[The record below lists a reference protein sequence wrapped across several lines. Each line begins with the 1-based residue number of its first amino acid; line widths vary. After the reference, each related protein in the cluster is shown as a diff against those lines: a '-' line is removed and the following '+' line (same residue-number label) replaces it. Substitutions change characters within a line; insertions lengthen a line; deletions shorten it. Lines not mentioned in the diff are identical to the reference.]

1 MGTTD
6 VLGMSDDDFLQ
17 LNGPT
22 EVKEETIPV
31 VVPAEEIAPEVVEEP
46 VPEVKVPVVAAATDP
61 VVVEEST
68 PAVVVDEPNKE
79 VTAPVVDNSKPAE
92 AAPTINF
99 EQEYNRLMAPFKANG
114 KMITLNSPDEL
125 IQLAQMGANY
135 TRKMQDIQ
143 PHRKVLQMLQ
153 NNGLLDEGKLSFLI
167 DLDKKN
173 PEAIKKLIKDTGMDP
188 LDIDTSVEPDYK
200 EGNHRISDEDVA
212 FTTVLEDIKS
222 SPNGIETIQVINQWD
237 HASKDL
243 LWKSP
248 ELMSVI
254 HSQRDNGIYDR
265 IATEIDRRKTLG
277 IIPASVPFI
286 NAYKVV
292 GDELNSQGK
301 FNDLV
306 KPIPN
311 RNTPIATRVA
321 APKPSVTN
329 NNQANAASTTR
340 SVKTPAKPL
349 VNPLAMSD
357 EDFLKQF
364 SNRV

>member
-1 MGTTD
+1 MENPD
-6 VLGMSDDDFLQ
+6 VLGMSDEDFLQ
-17 LNGPT
+17 LNEPPV
-22 EVKEETIPV
+22 EKQKEEDPK
-31 VVPAEEIAPEVVEEP
+31 P
-46 VPEVKVPVVAAATDP
+46 DP
-61 VVVEEST
+61 VVEVTEPVKVETSEEVLEVAEEKIQEEE
-68 PAVVVDEPNKE
+68 AVVAETLKDAQPDPVTKNEPVKVDEP
-79 VTAPVVDNSKPAE
+79 AS
-92 AAPTINF
+92 TINYE
-99 EQEYNRLMAPFKANG
+99 EQYNRLMAPFKANG
-114 KMITLNSPDEL
+114 KMITLNSPEEL

-167 DLDKKN
+167 DLDKKD

-188 LDIDTSVEPDYK
+188 LDIDTSVEPAYK

-212 FTTVLEDIKS
+212 FTTALEDIKS
-222 SPNGIETIQVINQWD
+222 TPNGIETIQVINQWD

-248 ELMSVI
+248 DLMAVI

-277 IIPASVPFI
+277 IIPATVPFI
-286 NAYKVV
+286 QAYRVV
-292 GDELNSQGK
+292 GDELNNQGK

-306 KPIPN
+306 KPIPKN
-311 RNTPIATRVA
+311 NQPIATRVVT
-321 APKPSVTN
+321 PKPTVTN
-329 NNQANAASTTR
+329 GTKASAASTTR
-340 SVKTPAKPL
+340 SVTTSAKQL

-357 EDFLKQF
+357 EDFLKQMN
-364 SNRV
+364 NRV

>member
-1 MGTTD
+1 MENPD
-6 VLGMSDDDFLQ
+6 VLGMSDDDFLK

-22 EVKEETIPV
+22 EVKEEIAPV
-31 VVPAEEIAPEVVEEP
+31 VVPVEEATAVTEP
-46 VPEVKVPVVAAATDP
+46 VKVETTEEVLEVDEEKIQEEEAVVADTLKDAQPDP
-61 VVVEEST
+61 VTKNEPVK
-68 PAVVVDEPNKE
+68 VDEP
-79 VTAPVVDNSKPAE
+79 AS
-92 AAPTINF
+92 TINYE
-99 EQEYNRLMAPFKANG
+99 EQYNRLMAPFKANG
-114 KMITLNSPDEL
+114 KMITLNSPEEL

-167 DLDKKN
+167 DLDKKD

-188 LDIDTSVEPDYK
+188 LDIDTSVEPAYK

-212 FTTVLEDIKS
+212 FTTALEDIKS
-222 SPNGIETIQVINQWD
+222 TPNGIETIQVINQWD

-248 ELMSVI
+248 DLMAVI

-277 IIPASVPFI
+277 IIPATVPFI
-286 NAYKVV
+286 HAYRVV
-292 GDELNSQGK
+292 GDELNNQGK

-306 KPIPN
+306 KPIPKN
-311 RNTPIATRVA
+311 NQPIATRVVT
-321 APKPSVTN
+321 PKPTVTN
-329 NNQANAASTTR
+329 GTKASAASTTR
-340 SVKTPAKPL
+340 SVTTSAKQL

-357 EDFLKQF
+357 EDFLKQMN
-364 SNRV
+364 NRV

>member
-1 MGTTD
+1 METTD
-6 VLGMSDDDFLQ
+6 VLGMSDEDFLK
-17 LNGPT
+17 LNEPPT
-22 EVKEETIPV
+22 ETKKEEDPPVAIPV
-31 VVPAEEIAPEVVEEP
+31 EEL
-46 VPEVKVPVVAAATDP
+46 VPEVKVPDVEEVSTDP
-61 VVVEEST
+61 VVVEESA

-79 VTAPVVDNSKPAE
+79 VTTSVVDNSKPAE
-92 AAPTINF
+92 AAPTINY

-167 DLDKKN
+167 DLDKKD

-188 LDIDTSVEPDYK
+188 LDIDTSIEPAYK

-212 FTTVLEDIKS
+212 FTTALEDIKS
-222 SPNGIETIQVINQWD
+222 TPNGIETIQVINQWD

-248 ELMSVI
+248 DLMAVI

-277 IIPASVPFI
+277 IIPATVPFI
-286 NAYKVV
+286 QAYRVV
-292 GDELNSQGK
+292 GDELNNQGK

-306 KPIPN
+306 KPIPKN
-311 RNTPIATRVA
+311 NQPIATRVVT
-321 APKPSVTN
+321 PKPTVTN
-329 NNQANAASTTR
+329 GTKASAASTTH
-340 SVKTPAKPL
+340 SVTTSAKQL

-357 EDFLKQF
+357 EDFLKQMN
-364 SNRV
+364 NRV

>member
-1 MGTTD
+1 MENTD
-6 VLGMSDDDFLQ
+6 VLGMSDEDFLK
-17 LNGPT
+17 LNEPPT
-22 EVKEETIPV
+22 ETKKEEDPSV
-31 VVPAEEIAPEVVEEP
+31 VISVEEP
-46 VPEVKVPVVAAATDP
+46 VEKEVTTEEEVNTDP
-61 VVVEEST
+61 VVVEE
-68 PAVVVDEPNKE
+68 AVVVTEEPIKE
-79 VTAPVVDNSKPAE
+79 VKDPVVDNKTTDTTSSIDYEEGYK
-92 AAPTINF
+92 
-99 EQEYNRLMAPFKANG
+99 RLMAPFKANG
-114 KMITLNSPDEL
+114 KMVTLNSPEEA
-125 IQLAQMGANY
+125 IQLMQMGANY

-143 PHRKVLQMLQ
+143 PHRKVLQMLE

-173 PEAIKKLIKDTGMDP
+173 PEAIKKLIKDTGIDP

-265 IATEIDRRKTLG
+265 ITTEIERRKTLG

-321 APKPSVTN
+321 APKPTVTN

>member
-1 MGTTD
+1 MENTD
-6 VLGMSDDDFLQ
+6 VLGMSDEDFLK
-17 LNGPT
+17 LNEPPAET
-22 EVKEETIPV
+22 KKEEDPSVVIPV
-31 VVPAEEIAPEVVEEP
+31 EGL
-46 VPEVKVPVVAAATDP
+46 VPEVKVPDVEEVSTDP
-61 VVVEEST
+61 VVVEESA
-68 PAVVVDEPNKE
+68 PAVVVNEPNKE
-79 VTAPVVDNSKPAE
+79 VTTSEVDNSKPAE

-114 KMITLNSPDEL
+114 KMITLNSPEEL

-143 PHRKVLQMLQ
+143 PHRKVLQMLE

-265 IATEIDRRKTLG
+265 ITTEIDRRKTLG

-321 APKPSVTN
+321 APKPTVTN
-329 NNQANAASTTR
+329 NNQANAASTAR

>member
-1 MGTTD
+1 METAD
-6 VLGMSDDDFLQ
+6 VLGMSDEDFLK

-22 EVKEETIPV
+22 EVKEETAPV
-31 VVPAEEIAPEVVEEP
+31 VVPVEEATAVIEPVKVETAEEVLAVDEEKIQEEEAVVAETLKDAQPDPVTKSEP
-46 VPEVKVPVVAAATDP
+46 VK
-61 VVVEEST
+61 
-68 PAVVVDEPNKE
+68 VDEPTS
-79 VTAPVVDNSKPAE
+79 V
-92 AAPTINF
+92 INYE
-99 EQEYNRLMAPFKANG
+99 EQYNRLMAPFKANG
-114 KMITLNSPDEL
+114 KMITLNSPEEL

-167 DLDKKN
+167 DLDKKD

-188 LDIDTSVEPDYK
+188 LDIDTSVEPAYK

-212 FTTVLEDIKS
+212 FTTALEDIKS
-222 SPNGIETIQVINQWD
+222 TPNGIETIQVINQWD

-248 ELMSVI
+248 DLMAVI

-277 IIPASVPFI
+277 IIPATVPFI
-286 NAYKVV
+286 QAYRVV
-292 GDELNSQGK
+292 GDELNNQGK

-306 KPIPN
+306 KPIPKN
-311 RNTPIATRVA
+311 NQPIATRVVT
-321 APKPSVTN
+321 PKPTVTN
-329 NNQANAASTTR
+329 GTKASAASTTR
-340 SVKTPAKPL
+340 SVTTSAKQL

-357 EDFLKQF
+357 EDFLKQMN
-364 SNRV
+364 NRV

>member
-1 MGTTD
+1 MENPD
-6 VLGMSDDDFLQ
+6 VLGMSDEDFLK

-22 EVKEETIPV
+22 EVKEETAPV
-31 VVPAEEIAPEVVEEP
+31 VVPVEEATAPIEPVKVETAEEVLEVDEEKIQEDEAVVAETLKDAQPDPVTKNEP
-46 VPEVKVPVVAAATDP
+46 VK
-61 VVVEEST
+61 
-68 PAVVVDEPNKE
+68 VDEP
-79 VTAPVVDNSKPAE
+79 AS
-92 AAPTINF
+92 TINYE
-99 EQEYNRLMAPFKANG
+99 EQYNRLMAPFKANG
-114 KMITLNSPDEL
+114 KMITLNSPEEL

-167 DLDKKN
+167 DLDKKD

-188 LDIDTSVEPDYK
+188 LDIDTSVEPAYK

-212 FTTVLEDIKS
+212 FTTALEDIKS
-222 SPNGIETIQVINQWD
+222 TPNGIETIQVINQWD

-248 ELMSVI
+248 DLMAVI
-254 HSQRDNGIYDR
+254 HNQRDNGIYDR

-277 IIPASVPFI
+277 IIPATVPFI
-286 NAYKVV
+286 QAYRVV
-292 GDELNSQGK
+292 GDELNNQGK

-306 KPIPN
+306 KPIPKN
-311 RNTPIATRVA
+311 NQPIATRVVT
-321 APKPSVTN
+321 PKPTVTN
-329 NNQANAASTTR
+329 GTKASAASTTR
-340 SVKTPAKPL
+340 SVTTSAKQL

-357 EDFLKQF
+357 EDFLKQMN
-364 SNRV
+364 NRV

>member
-46 VPEVKVPVVAAATDP
+46 VPEVKVPVVAATTDP

>member
-1 MGTTD
+1 MENPD
-6 VLGMSDDDFLQ
+6 VLGMSDEDFLQ

-22 EVKEETIPV
+22 EKQQEEDPK
-31 VVPAEEIAPEVVEEP
+31 P
-46 VPEVKVPVVAAATDP
+46 DP
-61 VVVEEST
+61 VVEVTEPVKVETAEEVLEVDEEKIQEEE
-68 PAVVVDEPNKE
+68 AVVAETLKDSQPDPVTKNEPVKVDEP
-79 VTAPVVDNSKPAE
+79 AS
-92 AAPTINF
+92 TINYE
-99 EQEYNRLMAPFKANG
+99 EQYNRLMAPFKANG
-114 KMITLNSPDEL
+114 KMITLNSPEEL

-167 DLDKKN
+167 DLDKKD

-188 LDIDTSVEPDYK
+188 LDIDTSVEPAYK

-212 FTTVLEDIKS
+212 FTTALEDIKS
-222 SPNGIETIQVINQWD
+222 TPNGIETIQVINQWD

-248 ELMSVI
+248 DLMAVI

-277 IIPASVPFI
+277 IIPATVPFI
-286 NAYKVV
+286 QAYRVV
-292 GDELNSQGK
+292 GDELNNQGK

-306 KPIPN
+306 KPIPKN
-311 RNTPIATRVA
+311 NQPIATRVVT
-321 APKPSVTN
+321 PKPTVTN
-329 NNQANAASTTR
+329 GTKASAASTTR
-340 SVKTPAKPL
+340 SVTTSAKQL

-357 EDFLKQF
+357 EDFLKQMN
-364 SNRV
+364 NRV

>member
-1 MGTTD
+1 METAD
-6 VLGMSDDDFLQ
+6 VLGMSDEDFLQ
-17 LNGPT
+17 LNEPPV
-22 EVKEETIPV
+22 EKQKEEDPKPDPVIEVTEPVKVETAEEVLEVDEEKIQEEEV
-31 VVPAEEIAPEVVEEP
+31 VVAETRKDAQPDPLTKNES
-46 VPEVKVPVVAAATDP
+46 VK
-61 VVVEEST
+61 
-68 PAVVVDEPNKE
+68 VDEP
-79 VTAPVVDNSKPAE
+79 AS
-92 AAPTINF
+92 TINYE
-99 EQEYNRLMAPFKANG
+99 EQYNRLMAPFKANG
-114 KMITLNSPDEL
+114 KMITLNSPEEL

-167 DLDKKN
+167 DLDKKD

-188 LDIDTSVEPDYK
+188 LDIDTSVEPAYK

-212 FTTVLEDIKS
+212 FTAALEDIKS
-222 SPNGIETIQVINQWD
+222 APNGIETIQVINQWD

-248 ELMSVI
+248 DLMAVI

-277 IIPASVPFI
+277 IIPATVPFI
-286 NAYKVV
+286 HAYRVV
-292 GDELNSQGK
+292 GDELNNQGK

-306 KPIPN
+306 KPIPKN
-311 RNTPIATRVA
+311 NQPIATRVVT
-321 APKPSVTN
+321 PKPTVTN
-329 NNQANAASTTR
+329 GTKASAASTTR
-340 SVKTPAKPL
+340 SVTTSAKQL

-357 EDFLKQF
+357 EDFLKQMN
-364 SNRV
+364 NRV

>member
-1 MGTTD
+1 MENTD
-6 VLGMSDDDFLQ
+6 VLGMSDEDFLK
-17 LNGPT
+17 LSEPPT
-22 EVKEETIPV
+22 EIKKEEDSSVATTVEDP
-31 VVPAEEIAPEVVEEP
+31 VEEL
-46 VPEVKVPVVAAATDP
+46 VTTEEEVSTDP
-61 VVVEEST
+61 VVVEESA

-79 VTAPVVDNSKPAE
+79 VTPSVVDNSKPAE

-114 KMITLNSPDEL
+114 KMVTLNSPEEA
-125 IQLAQMGANY
+125 IQLMQMGANY

-143 PHRKVLQMLQ
+143 PHRKVLQMLE

-311 RNTPIATRVA
+311 RNTPIATRVS
-321 APKPSVTN
+321 APKPTVTN

>member
-1 MGTTD
+1 MENTD
-6 VLGMSDDDFLQ
+6 VLGMSDEDFLQ
-17 LNGPT
+17 LNEPPV
-22 EVKEETIPV
+22 EKQKEEDPK
-31 VVPAEEIAPEVVEEP
+31 P
-46 VPEVKVPVVAAATDP
+46 DP
-61 VVVEEST
+61 VVEVTELVKVETTEEVLEEE
-68 PAVVVDEPNKE
+68 AVVAETLKDAQPDPVTKNEPVKVDEP
-79 VTAPVVDNSKPAE
+79 AS
-92 AAPTINF
+92 TINYE
-99 EQEYNRLMAPFKANG
+99 EQYNRLMAPFKANG
-114 KMITLNSPDEL
+114 KMITLNSPEEL

-167 DLDKKN
+167 DLDKKD

-188 LDIDTSVEPDYK
+188 LDIDTSVEPAYK

-212 FTTVLEDIKS
+212 FTTALEDIKS
-222 SPNGIETIQVINQWD
+222 TPNGIETIQVINQWD

-248 ELMSVI
+248 DLMAVI

-277 IIPASVPFI
+277 IIPATVPFI
-286 NAYKVV
+286 QAYRVV
-292 GDELNSQGK
+292 GDELNNQGK

-306 KPIPN
+306 KPIPKN
-311 RNTPIATRVA
+311 NQPIATRVVT
-321 APKPSVTN
+321 PKPTVTN
-329 NNQANAASTTR
+329 GTKASAASTTR
-340 SVKTPAKPL
+340 SVTTSAKQL

-357 EDFLKQF
+357 EDFLKQMN
-364 SNRV
+364 NRV

>member
-1 MGTTD
+1 METTD
-6 VLGMSDDDFLQ
+6 VLGMSDEDFLQ

-22 EVKEETIPV
+22 EVKEETVPV

-46 VPEVKVPVVAAATDP
+46 VPEVKVPVVAATTDP
-61 VVVEEST
+61 EVVEESA
-68 PAVVVDEPNKE
+68 PSVVVDEPNKE

-92 AAPTINF
+92 AAPTINY

-167 DLDKKN
+167 DLDKKD

-188 LDIDTSVEPDYK
+188 LDIDTSIEPAYK

-212 FTTVLEDIKS
+212 FTTALEDIKS
-222 SPNGIETIQVINQWD
+222 TPNGIETIQVINQWD

-248 ELMSVI
+248 DLMAVI

-277 IIPASVPFI
+277 IIPATVPFI
-286 NAYKVV
+286 QAYRVV
-292 GDELNSQGK
+292 GDELNNQGK

-306 KPIPN
+306 KPMPKSN
-311 RNTPIATRVA
+311 QPIATRVVT
-321 APKPSVTN
+321 PKPTVTN
-329 NNQANAASTTR
+329 GAKASAASTTR
-340 SVKTPAKPL
+340 SVTTSAKQL

-357 EDFLKQF
+357 EDFLKQMN
-364 SNRV
+364 NRV

>member
-1 MGTTD
+1 MENTD
-6 VLGMSDDDFLQ
+6 VLGMSDEDFLK
-17 LNGPT
+17 LNEPPT
-22 EVKEETIPV
+22 ETKKEEDPSV
-31 VVPAEEIAPEVVEEP
+31 AVPVEEP
-46 VPEVKVPVVAAATDP
+46 VDELVTTEEEANTDP
-61 VVVEEST
+61 VVVEESA
-68 PAVVVDEPNKE
+68 PDVVVDEPNKE
-79 VTAPVVDNSKPAE
+79 VTSSVVDSSKPAE
-92 AAPTINF
+92 AAPTINY

-114 KMITLNSPDEL
+114 KMITLNSPEEA
-125 IQLAQMGANY
+125 IQLMQMGANY

-143 PHRKVLQMLQ
+143 PHRKVLQMLE

-212 FTTVLEDIKS
+212 FTTALEDIKS
-222 SPNGIETIQVINQWD
+222 SPNGIETLQVINQWD

-265 IATEIDRRKTLG
+265 IATEIDRRKVLG

-321 APKPSVTN
+321 APKPTVTN

>member
-1 MGTTD
+1 MENTD
-6 VLGMSDDDFLQ
+6 VLGMSDEDFLK
-17 LNGPT
+17 LNEPPT
-22 EVKEETIPV
+22 ETKKEEDPSV
-31 VVPAEEIAPEVVEEP
+31 AVPVEEP
-46 VPEVKVPVVAAATDP
+46 VDELVTTEEEANTDP
-61 VVVEEST
+61 VVVEESA
-68 PAVVVDEPNKE
+68 PDVVVDEPNKE
-79 VTAPVVDNSKPAE
+79 VTSSVVDNSK
-92 AAPTINF
+92 AAPTINY

-114 KMITLNSPDEL
+114 KMITLNSPEEA
-125 IQLAQMGANY
+125 IQLMQMGANY

-143 PHRKVLQMLQ
+143 PHRKVLQMLE

-212 FTTVLEDIKS
+212 FTTALEDIKS
-222 SPNGIETIQVINQWD
+222 SPNGIETLQVINQWD

-321 APKPSVTN
+321 APKPTVTN

>member
-1 MGTTD
+1 METAD
-6 VLGMSDDDFLQ
+6 VLGMSDEDFLQ
-17 LNGPT
+17 LNEPPV
-22 EVKEETIPV
+22 EKQKEEDPKPDPV
-31 VVPAEEIAPEVVEEP
+31 LEVTEP
-46 VPEVKVPVVAAATDP
+46 VKVETAEDVLEVDEEKIQEEEAVVAETLKDAQPDP
-61 VVVEEST
+61 VTKNEPVK
-68 PAVVVDEPNKE
+68 VDEP
-79 VTAPVVDNSKPAE
+79 VTV
-92 AAPTINF
+92 INYE
-99 EQEYNRLMAPFKANG
+99 EQYNRLMAPFKANG

-167 DLDKKN
+167 DLDKKD

-188 LDIDTSVEPDYK
+188 LDIDTSVEPAYK

-212 FTTVLEDIKS
+212 FTTALEDIKS
-222 SPNGIETIQVINQWD
+222 TPNGIETIQVINQWD

-248 ELMSVI
+248 DLMAVI

-277 IIPASVPFI
+277 IIPATVPFI
-286 NAYKVV
+286 QAYRVV
-292 GDELNSQGK
+292 GDELNNQGK

-306 KPIPN
+306 KPIPKN
-311 RNTPIATRVA
+311 NQPIATRVVT
-321 APKPSVTN
+321 PKPTVTN
-329 NNQANAASTTR
+329 GTKASAASTTR
-340 SVKTPAKPL
+340 SVTTSAKQL

-357 EDFLKQF
+357 EDFLKQMN
-364 SNRV
+364 NRV

>member
-1 MGTTD
+1 MENPD
-6 VLGMSDDDFLQ
+6 VLGMSDEDFLQ
-17 LNGPT
+17 LNEPPV
-22 EVKEETIPV
+22 EKQKEEDPK
-31 VVPAEEIAPEVVEEP
+31 P
-46 VPEVKVPVVAAATDP
+46 DP
-61 VVVEEST
+61 VVEVTEPVKVETSEEVLEVAEEKIQEEE
-68 PAVVVDEPNKE
+68 AVVAETLKDAQPDPVTKNEPVKVDEP
-79 VTAPVVDNSKPAE
+79 AS
-92 AAPTINF
+92 TINYE
-99 EQEYNRLMAPFKANG
+99 EQYNRLMAPFKANG

-167 DLDKKN
+167 DLDKKD

-188 LDIDTSVEPDYK
+188 LDIDTSVEPAYK

-212 FTTVLEDIKS
+212 FTTALEDIKS
-222 SPNGIETIQVINQWD
+222 TPNGIETIQVINQWD

-248 ELMSVI
+248 DLMAVI

-277 IIPASVPFI
+277 IIPATVPFI
-286 NAYKVV
+286 QAYRVV
-292 GDELNSQGK
+292 GDELNNQGK

-306 KPIPN
+306 KPIPKN
-311 RNTPIATRVA
+311 NQPIATRVVT
-321 APKPSVTN
+321 PKPTVTN
-329 NNQANAASTTR
+329 GTKASAASTTR
-340 SVKTPAKPL
+340 SVTTSAKQL

-357 EDFLKQF
+357 EDFLKQMN
-364 SNRV
+364 NRV

>member
-1 MGTTD
+1 MENPD
-6 VLGMSDDDFLQ
+6 VLGMSDEDFLK
-17 LNGPT
+17 LNGPV
-22 EVKEETIPV
+22 EKQQEEDPK
-31 VVPAEEIAPEVVEEP
+31 P
-46 VPEVKVPVVAAATDP
+46 DP
-61 VVVEEST
+61 VVEVTEPVKVETAEEVLEVAEEKIQEEE
-68 PAVVVDEPNKE
+68 AVVAETLKDAQPDPVTKNEPVKVDEP
-79 VTAPVVDNSKPAE
+79 AS
-92 AAPTINF
+92 TINYK
-99 EQEYNRLMAPFKANG
+99 EQYNRLMAPFKANG

-167 DLDKKN
+167 DLDKKD

-188 LDIDTSVEPDYK
+188 LDIDTSVEPAYR

-212 FTTVLEDIKS
+212 FTTALEDIKS
-222 SPNGIETIQVINQWD
+222 TPNGIETIQVINQWD

-248 ELMSVI
+248 DLMAVI

-277 IIPASVPFI
+277 IIPATVPFI
-286 NAYKVV
+286 QAYRVV
-292 GDELNSQGK
+292 GDELNNQGK

-306 KPIPN
+306 KPIPKN
-311 RNTPIATRVA
+311 NQPIATRVVT
-321 APKPSVTN
+321 PKPTVTN
-329 NNQANAASTTR
+329 GTKASAASTTR
-340 SVKTPAKPL
+340 SVTTSAKQL

-357 EDFLKQF
+357 EDFLKQMN
-364 SNRV
+364 NRV

>member
-1 MGTTD
+1 MENTD
-6 VLGMSDDDFLQ
+6 VLGMSDEDFLK
-17 LNGPT
+17 LNEPPT
-22 EVKEETIPV
+22 DTKKEEDPPVVIPV
-31 VVPAEEIAPEVVEEP
+31 EEL
-46 VPEVKVPVVAAATDP
+46 VPEVKVPDVEEVSTDP
-61 VVVEEST
+61 VVVEESA

-79 VTAPVVDNSKPAE
+79 VTTSVVDNSKPAE

-114 KMITLNSPDEL
+114 KMITLNSPEEL

-143 PHRKVLQMLQ
+143 PHRKVLQMLE

-265 IATEIDRRKTLG
+265 ITTEIDRRKTLG

-321 APKPSVTN
+321 TPKPTVTN